1 MKLQIHGPTVDVTD
15 FPYHSTISHAAL
27 HHTPSHRPHP
37 TPFICQTA
45 DDPPVLFSPHIHLG
59 WLLHQPSIINMHKK
73 CASLSPTIDAS
84 TVPVSHSQNK
94 SFAHQYIPAAA
105 ITLLMC
111 TTIQTDVVI

>member
-45 DDPPVLFSPHIHLG
+45 DDPPVLFSPHIHLD
-59 WLLHQPSIINMHKK
+59 INMHKK
-73 CASLSPTIDAS
+73 CASLTPTIDAS

-94 SFAHQYIPAAA
+94 SIAHQYTPTAA

-111 TTIQTDVVI
+111 TTIQTDAVI